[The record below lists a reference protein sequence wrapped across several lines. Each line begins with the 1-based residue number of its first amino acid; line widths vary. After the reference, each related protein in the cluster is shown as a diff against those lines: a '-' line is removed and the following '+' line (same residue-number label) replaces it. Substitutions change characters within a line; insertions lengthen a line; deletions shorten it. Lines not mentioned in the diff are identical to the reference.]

1 MTLLTAAEFPQ
12 DEVRLRARTGSAAV
26 FPPVAD
32 YGSAVYGQP
41 PAAASGDRLDHM
53 RLVPPIFTP
62 ERLAKLVELGREPSY
77 QDVALETDIGG
88 LRSTL
93 PLYVSALGSTTAAA
107 RIGAAVARQAA
118 CLGVPMVIG
127 ENVAAAD
134 GYRTRDG
141 ARSLAQR
148 VETYLAA
155 EKRGLGGVV
164 VQQSTEDADAEL
176 WNRIYSD
183 PATRPLL
190 DSGRLAFELK
200 LGQGAKPG
208 LGGMT
213 MVNGTDGA
221 RLAGRYLVDSD
232 VDLDVD
238 PDVGADGGA
247 ATGLLRSSTPG
258 TFTQEILRA
267 QIRLLR
273 NNFPRARIWI
283 KLPPTRDVGEAARL
297 AWAEG
302 ADAVTVDGAEAG
314 TGWAPTSFLQHVGL
328 PLADCLGR
336 VRPGSRCLLVS
347 GRMWEGARAVK
358 CMALGARAVGL
369 GRAALLA
376 VDESDADGLVRLVRC
391 LELEMRLL
399 ISALG
404 RYRPG
409 ALSAEDI
416 WPHPGEGPVQD
427 GGAS

>member
-1 MTLLTAAEFPQ
+1 MTSLCAEEFPE
-12 DEVRLRARTGSAAV
+12 DEVRLRARSGPAAV
-26 FPPVAD
+26 FPPFTV

-41 PAAASGDRLDHM
+41 PATPSDDSLDRL
-53 RLVPPIFTP
+53 RLVPPVFTP
-62 ERLAKLVELGREPSY
+62 DRLSKLVELGREPSY
-77 QDVALETDIGG
+77 QDVTLDSDIGG

-93 PLYVSALGSTTAAA
+93 PLYISALGSTKAAA
-107 RIGAAVARQAA
+107 GLGTAIARQTAR
-118 CLGVPMVIG
+118 LGLPMVIG
-127 ENVAAAD
+127 ENVSATG

-141 ARSLAQR
+141 DHSLSDRIEA
-148 VETYLAA
+148 YLEA
-155 EKRGLGGVV
+155 EEHGLGGVV

-183 PATRPLL
+183 PAAQDLL
-190 DSGRLAFELK
+190 NSGRLGFELK

-213 MVNGTDGA
+213 MVDGADGA
-221 RLAGRYLVDSD
+221 RLADRYLVDSEM
-232 VDLDVD
+232 
-238 PDVGADGGA
+238 GA
-247 ATGLLRSSTPG
+247 AGLLRSSTPG
-258 TFTQEILRA
+258 TFTQDILRA

-314 TGWAPTSFLQHVGL
+314 TGLAPTSFLRHMGL
-328 PLADCLGR
+328 PLADCLAR
-336 VRPGSRCLLVS
+336 VQAGFSCLLVS

-358 CMALGARAVGL
+358 CLALGARAVGL

-376 VDESDADGLVRLVRC
+376 VDESPDDGLIDLVRC
-391 LELEMRLL
+391 MELELRLL

-404 RYRPG
+404 KYRPG
-409 ALSAEDI
+409 ALSFEDV
-416 WPHPGEGPVQD
+416 WPGLE
-427 GGAS
+427 GGAW